1 MGEGGGLGIYA
12 DMSCSRRSTVMR
24 RPTVVDGEGAGVG
37 GFWGG
42 KNVKY
47 LLHKTLPKAQRVE
60 WFHSSNYFHYQN

>member
-37 GFWGG
+37 DGVGG
-42 KNVKY
+42 GRNKQKKFSHTSDPQLIRLLSDKNGI
-47 LLHKTLPKAQRVE
+47 
-60 WFHSSNYFHYQN
+60 